1 MASKSGFEK
10 ALTELDAL
18 RTLLEEVAKTTA
30 SQLPPISIIS
40 PHTPTSISASSP
52 ASAPIVITEIPI
64 IDETEIAHMTL
75 KKAENPAANSSITPV
90 VITNEAM
97 KFLSPSVSVPAL
109 ETEVVA
115 VPITS
120 LSPLTL
126 ASTAGSSSHSR
137 SATAAATATAIDN
150 AKDLITD
157 VTRSNST
164 VDALSTKPSST
175 TIAAATASSDGLVYL
190 QGKSET
196 PIRPNS
202 SQVLEQSE
210 KLLLKLLKVLHVCSR
225 YQQCTK
231 KPLPSSIDFF
241 GKTLLGLTSIR

>member
-126 ASTAGSSSHSR
+126 ASTAGSSSHSH
-137 SATAAATATAIDN
+137 SATAAATAIDN

>member
-40 PHTPTSISASSP
+40 PPTPTSISASSP

-75 KKAENPAANSSITPV
+75 KKAENPAADSSITPV
-90 VITNEAM
+90 VTTNETI

-120 LSPLTL
+120 LPPLTL
-126 ASTAGSSSHSR
+126 ASTAGSSSHSH
-137 SATAAATATAIDN
+137 SATAAATAIDN

-196 PIRPNS
+196 PLRPNS

>member
-126 ASTAGSSSHSR
+126 ASTAGSSSHSH
-137 SATAAATATAIDN
+137 SATAAATAIDN

-175 TIAAATASSDGLVYL
+175 TIAAATASSDGLIYL